1 MSAIPRIALLGCGN
15 WGKNLARNFN
25 HLDALALV
33 CDLSEAGRATAAE
46 IAPGVATS
54 ADFSDA
60 IQSNDIDAVAI
71 ATPAQTH
78 FHLAEQALI
87 AGKDVYLEKPM
98 TLSVEE
104 AEKLIDIAD
113 QRQRILMVGHLL
125 LYSSPIQWIRSYIA
139 SGSLGKVQHISV
151 KRAKTGKVRSH
162 ENVMWSFACH
172 DIAAV
177 LYLLN
182 DRKPSEIKAVGNCF
196 LQDGVE
202 DDTHLHLKFSEGAS
216 AYIHSSWYWPD
227 NERHY
232 VVLGDLQWLKFD
244 EVVNEI
250 TVYNK
255 GIKGDLTNR
264 DLGSFKPN
272 FETYQPLMKECE
284 HFFECLVKRST
295 PRSCG
300 RNGLDVVRILE
311 NATEVMNG
319 SSAD

>member
-1 MSAIPRIALLGCGN
+1 MPHIALLGCGK
-15 WGKNLARNFN
+15 WGQNLARDFN
-25 HLDALALV
+25 ELDALRV
-33 CDLSEAGRATAAE
+33 ICDLSENIRNDLKVQYPNVDVSGDFLTT
-46 IAPGVATS
+46 IAR
-54 ADFSDA
+54 DD
-60 IQSNDIDAVAI
+60 IQAVVI
-71 ATPAQTH
+71 ATPAETH
-78 FHLAEQALI
+78 FKLAEQALI
-87 AGKDVYLEKPM
+87 VGKDVYLEKPM

-104 AEKLIDIAD
+104 AEKLIAMAN

-139 SGSLGKVQHISV
+139 SGSLGNVQHISV

-177 LYLLN
+177 LYLLD
-182 DRKPSEIKAVGNCF
+182 DRKPSAIKAVGNCF
-196 LQDGVE
+196 VQDGVE
-202 DDTHLHLKFSEGAS
+202 DDTHLHLKFSERAS

-244 EVVNEI
+244 EVANEI

-264 DLGSFKPN
+264 DLGSFKPT
-272 FETYQPLMKECE
+272 FETYQPLLKECE
-284 HFFECLVKRST
+284 HFLECVAQRST

-300 RNGLDVVRILE
+300 RSGLDVVRILE
-311 NATEVMNG
+311 NATEVMKG
-319 SSAD
+319 STAD